1 MKTLNVPFSRYK
13 TPENAAPQPDQ
24 LNYEEYSFLRMI
36 VNIQRRFA
44 LGFKNGF
51 ITHLKLRGIWTKYA
65 LKDEDIDVAFNK
77 PSMYELLYNQQIMEA
92 KMNIY
97 KTSLGDDKEIS
108 KILGMKKYLG
118 FSDAEVDENYRNLI
132 REKMM
137 TELAEYYG
145 GQVAEKHGLAG
156 WEPPIKFKDDEKKSD
171 EESSDDD
178 ETSGS
183 EDENSEENSEEA
195 SQEESSAPE
204 EPEKKESP
212 EPTFGLS

>member
-1 MKTLNVPFSRYK
+1 
-13 TPENAAPQPDQ
+13 
-24 LNYEEYSFLRMI
+24 
-36 VNIQRRFA
+36 
-44 LGFKNGF
+44 
-51 ITHLKLRGIWTKYA
+51 
-65 LKDEDIDVAFNK
+65 
-77 PSMYELLYNQQIMEA
+77 MYELLYNQQIMEA

-156 WEPPIKFKDDEKKSD
+156 WEPPLKFKDDEKKEDGDS
-171 EESSDDD
+171 EESGEES
-178 ETSGS
+178 EGS
-183 EDENSEENSEEA
+183 EESPEEGNDES
-195 SQEESSAPE
+195 SQEEAPAPE
-204 EPEKKESP
+204 EPEKKEAP